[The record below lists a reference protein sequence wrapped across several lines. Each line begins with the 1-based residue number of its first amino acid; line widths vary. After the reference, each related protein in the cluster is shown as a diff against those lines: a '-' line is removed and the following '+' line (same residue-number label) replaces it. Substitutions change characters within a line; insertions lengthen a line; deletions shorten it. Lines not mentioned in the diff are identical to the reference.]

1 MWQHHYL
8 LHQARMDSL
17 RAEADRERTWRLQ
30 DAANGRAV
38 GRAAARPAGRMRAA
52 IAGSLAAASRAG
64 ARLARRLDERV
75 VLDLGTDRLLR
86 DA

>member
-8 LHQARMDSL
+8 LHVARMDAL
-17 RAEADRERTWRLQ
+17 RAEAERERRWRLQ
-30 DAANGRAV
+30 DDANGRPAAAPAH
-38 GRAAARPAGRMRAA
+38 GRARAA
-52 IAGSLAAASRAG
+52 IARWLVAGSRAG

-75 VLDLGTDRLLR
+75 VLDLGPERLVR